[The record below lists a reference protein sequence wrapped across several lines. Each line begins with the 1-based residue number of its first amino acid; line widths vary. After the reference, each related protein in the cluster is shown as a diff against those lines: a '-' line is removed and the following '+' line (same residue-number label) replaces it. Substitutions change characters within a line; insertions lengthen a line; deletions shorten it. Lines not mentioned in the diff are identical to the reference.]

1 MTSGSEHPTDP
12 SPIGQTPDNADP
24 QPQAIPWQRP
34 AQPYGQQYPQQPPY
48 PPAPNPG
55 QPYGQQYPQQPPYPP
70 APDPGQPYGQAPHP
84 YAQQP
89 YPYQQQ
95 PYPQQPYP
103 QQPYAPPVPVQAQR
117 KNPFLGR
124 LALLLVSISAI
135 AASLSAIPIGQV
147 MAQVMRTTG
156 STQIDQAVMQAALQ
170 ASAAGPM
177 SVFGLVTTVG
187 TAAAVAG
194 LVAAIT
200 GRGRAAGIVAVVV
213 GCLAPVAWMIVL
225 GTTIYPVV
233 ADLVR

>member
-12 SPIGQTPDNADP
+12 SPLGQDPDGAGA
-24 QPQAIPWQRP
+24 QPQTDPWQRP

-48 PPAPNPG
+48 PRAPDAG
-55 QPYGQQYPQQPPYPP
+55 QPYGR
-70 APDPGQPYGQAPHP
+70 APDP

-89 YPYQQQ
+89 Y

-103 QQPYAPPVPVQAQR
+103 QQQPYGQQPYAQPVPVPTR
-117 KNPFLGR
+117 RRNPFLGR
-124 LALLLVSISAI
+124 LALLLVSISAV
-135 AASLSAIPIGQV
+135 AACLSMIPIGQV
-147 MAQVMRTTG
+147 LAQVMRTTG
-156 STQIDQAVMQAALQ
+156 STQIDQDVMQAALQ
-170 ASAAGPM
+170 ASAAGPT

-187 TAAAVAG
+187 TAAATVG

-213 GCLAPVAWMIVL
+213 GLLAPVAWMIVL
-225 GTTIYPVV
+225 VATIYPVV